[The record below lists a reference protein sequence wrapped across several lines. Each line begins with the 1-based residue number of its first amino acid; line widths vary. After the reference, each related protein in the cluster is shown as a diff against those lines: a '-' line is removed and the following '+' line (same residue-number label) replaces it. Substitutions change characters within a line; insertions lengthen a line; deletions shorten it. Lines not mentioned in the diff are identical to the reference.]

1 MKHVLLA
8 ACWLLC
14 FAVKAQS
21 YTEQLEQERRKNNL
35 EMLFE
40 VLDSTEAKT
49 FGGICY
55 FPIDTTYIV
64 QATFKRQ
71 KGKQFAM
78 PMTKARLV
86 YYRQYGTLTFRVHDT
101 LCELAVYENMSLKG
115 QQQYKNYLFMPFRD
129 GTTALTTYGGGRYL
143 DIEKTKGTTWKIDL
157 NKAYHPYC
165 VYSHRYSC
173 PIPPE
178 ENTIAPCISAGECYT
193 PEEEH

>member
-1 MKHVLLA
+1 MKQLFLLLA
-8 ACWLLC
+8 GMLSLT
-14 FAVKAQS
+14 VQAQS
-21 YTEQLEQERRKNNL
+21 YTEKLQQERSANNL

-40 VLDSTEAKT
+40 VLDSTEARA
-49 FGGICY
+49 FEGICY
-55 FPIDTTYIV
+55 FPIDTNYVVT
-64 QATFKRQ
+64 ATFKRQ

-86 YYRQYGTLTFRVHDT
+86 YYRQYGTLTFRIHDT

-115 QQQYKNYLFMPFRD
+115 QKKYKNYLFMPFRD

-143 DIEKTKGTTWKIDL
+143 DIEKAKGSAWELDF

-178 ENTIAPCISAGECYT
+178 ENTVAPCISAGECYT
-193 PEEEH
+193 DRDH